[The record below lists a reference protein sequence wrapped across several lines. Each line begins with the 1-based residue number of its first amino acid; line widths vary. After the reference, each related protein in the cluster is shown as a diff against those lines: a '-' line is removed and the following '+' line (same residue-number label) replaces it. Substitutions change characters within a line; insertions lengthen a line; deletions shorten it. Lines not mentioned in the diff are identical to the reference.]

1 MNALILKIL
10 SILVYISV
18 LIPFICYAQFP
29 SNSKTEALDKINV
42 SEDQMNS
49 SEIIKRQ
56 LSLQKP
62 NQEADIFLI
71 TGPTNRVHSA
81 ASVAA
86 IIYATGVNK
95 EAVGSAI
102 ELILAGADPKLVG
115 NLMLSMNGLLPKNQS
130 ANITKFD
137 QALESYNKIIDLA
150 DEAAL
155 QSLENNPTF
164 VTIGQLLKEMRKAV
178 P

>member
-10 SILVYISV
+10 PILVYISV
-18 LIPFICYAQFP
+18 LIPVICSAQSP
-29 SNSKTEALDKINV
+29 STTKTETSDKIEV
-42 SEDQMNS
+42 SEP
-49 SEIIKRQ
+49 IKLQ

-62 NQEADIFLI
+62 NQEADIFI
-71 TGPTNRVHSA
+71 ISGPKQRVDKA
-81 ASVAA
+81 ASVGT
-86 IIYATGVNK
+86 IIYVAGVNK

-102 ELILAGADPKLVG
+102 EFVLAGADPNSVG
-115 NLMLSMNGLLPKNQS
+115 NLMLNMNGLLPKDQS
-130 ANITKFD
+130 ANITKFN

-150 DEAAL
+150 DEETL
-155 QSLENNPTF
+155 KSLENNPTF

>member
-10 SILVYISV
+10 PILVYISV
-18 LIPFICYAQFP
+18 LIPVICSAQSP
-29 SNSKTEALDKINV
+29 STTKTETLDKIEV
-42 SEDQMNS
+42 SEP
-49 SEIIKRQ
+49 IKRQ

-62 NQEADIFLI
+62 NQEADIFI
-71 TGPTNRVHSA
+71 ISGPKQRVDKA
-81 ASVAA
+81 ASVGT
-86 IIYATGVNK
+86 IIYVAGVNK

-102 ELILAGADPKLVG
+102 EFVLAGADPNSVG
-115 NLMLSMNGLLPKNQS
+115 NLMLAIHGLLPKNQS

-150 DEAAL
+150 DEETL
-155 QSLENNPTF
+155 KSLENNPTF